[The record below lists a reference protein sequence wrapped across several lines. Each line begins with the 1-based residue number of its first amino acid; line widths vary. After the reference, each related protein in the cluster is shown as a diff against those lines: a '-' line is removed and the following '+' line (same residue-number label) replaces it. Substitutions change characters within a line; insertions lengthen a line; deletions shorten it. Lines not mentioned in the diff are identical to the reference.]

1 MRVLITNTYYYPA
14 FVGGAE
20 ISVKLLAEGM
30 LGAGNTVYVLTTG
43 LHNKVYRVNGVIV
56 ISVKQQ
62 NIFNSYEKK
71 ERSQVSKVLWH
82 LLDSL
87 NFSYHYK
94 IKAVLKRIVPDLVH
108 TNSIQG
114 FSPYLWRTI
123 KSLDIPLVH
132 SLRDYYML
140 CHKCNMYNGG
150 NCQSLCA
157 PCGLT
162 NSVKKHF
169 FKYPDHFIGISN
181 FILNKY
187 NTFSKDVSDNC
198 SVIYNAVDTHNTLL
212 KSNVSTPKIVFG
224 YIGRIDEDKGV
235 EYMVDELA
243 LLSAEF
249 KNNIQLVFAGKGEV
263 EFINKLKAKLD
274 GIEYKFLGIA
284 KQTDF
289 YGSIDILIVPALWN
303 EPFGRIV
310 IESLSYMVPVCQSD
324 RGGLKE
330 LYSPNSSWMFSPQKG
345 HLLAQITYILSNRN
359 ELAEK
364 KLNCVH
370 EAGKFSVN
378 KYISK
383 HQALYNHIIACTAP
397 KEKAIEES
405 LLFNNAL

>member
-20 ISVKLLAEGM
+20 ISVQLLAEGM
-30 LGAGNTVYVLTTG
+30 LGAGNSIYVLTTG

-56 ISVKQQ
+56 ISIKQQ
-62 NIFNSYEKK
+62 NIFNSIEKK

-82 LLDSL
+82 LIDSF

-94 IKAVLKRIVPDLVH
+94 IKAILKRIVPDLVH

-114 FSPYLWRTI
+114 FSPFLWRTI

-150 NCQSLCA
+150 NCQLLCA
-157 PCGLT
+157 PCGVT
-162 NSVKKHF
+162 NSVKNRF

-187 NTFSKDVSDNC
+187 NSFSKEVSDKS
-198 SVIYNAVDTHNTLL
+198 SVIYNAVDANDSVL
-212 KSNVSTPKIVFG
+212 KINVPDKQMVLG
-224 YIGRIDEDKGV
+224 YIGRIDKDKGV
-235 EYMVDELA
+235 EYLVDELA
-243 LLSAEF
+243 MLPTEL
-249 KNNIQLVFAGKGEV
+249 KKDIKIVFAGKGEI
-263 EFINKLKAKLD
+263 EFISKLKGKLV
-274 GIEYKFLGIA
+274 GIQHQFLGVA

-289 YGSIDILIVPALWN
+289 YSSIDVLIVPALWN

-330 LYSPNSSWMFSPQKG
+330 LYSPYSSWIFTPTTGSMM
-345 HLLAQITYILSNRN
+345 AQITHILNNRN

-364 KLNCVH
+364 KLNCMH
-370 EAGKFSVN
+370 EASKFSVK
-378 KYISK
+378 KYINK
-383 HQALYNHIIACTAP
+383 HQVLYNHIIACEAP
-397 KEKAIEES
+397 KEKKIEDS
-405 LLFNNAL
+405 LLFNHAI